1 MKEIRAKQEEIQKQ
15 KQQETKYHI
24 SKGKGIMNMKTCL
37 NKTAKERYE
46 SYRKIA
52 LLVAVCWCI
61 YLGIQI
67 YEWIIGAAESNNTL
81 FMCTSS
87 LWFSLACMNMKKAK
101 EEMEKENEN

>member
-1 MKEIRAKQEEIQKQ
+1 
-15 KQQETKYHI
+15 
-24 SKGKGIMNMKTCL
+24 MKTCI

-67 YEWIIGAAESNNTL
+67 YELIIGEAGSSNTIFL
-81 FMCTSS
+81 CTSS
-87 LWFSLACMNMKKAK
+87 LWFSLACVNMKREK
-101 EEMEKENEN
+101 EEMEKENEDQGMPEVKIRGDMKNE